1 MIMIMARMRM
11 RMRMAIA
18 MTTPTARP
26 IMPTARV
33 TPIPMV
39 TAMQS
44 APTV

>member
-1 MIMIMARMRM
+1 MIMIMA

>member
-1 MIMIMARMRM
+1 MIMIMASMRM
-11 RMRMAIA
+11 TM
-18 MTTPTARP
+18 PTARP
-26 IMPTARV
+26 IMPMAMPTARV